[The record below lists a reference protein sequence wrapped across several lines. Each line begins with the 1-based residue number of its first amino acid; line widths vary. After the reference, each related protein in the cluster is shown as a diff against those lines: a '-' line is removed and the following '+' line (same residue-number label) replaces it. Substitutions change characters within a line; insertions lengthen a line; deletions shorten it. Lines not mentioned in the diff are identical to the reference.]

1 MNPYD
6 KIDKDKKCIC
16 NPVIIGM
23 TGPQGP
29 IGPQGPQGLI
39 GPTGPQGERGE
50 TPVSS
55 SEGIFFA
62 SYNDTNDIEAMII
75 NETWLVPEPS
85 EYFIVPNNTEVEV
98 VPGIYEI
105 DLSGYIDGVDNT
117 HGGSFY
123 LVDSTGSA
131 VKDLTFELLE
141 GNISKMYFSKS
152 ILFRFEDDTILE
164 VMTNLTGDINTSN
177 VEIKDVTLLMRKIHE

>member
-1 MNPYD
+1 M
-6 KIDKDKKCIC
+6 
-16 NPVIIGM
+16 VS
-23 TGPQGP
+23 
-29 IGPQGPQGLI
+29 QGLI
-39 GPTGPQGERGE
+39 GPTGPQGE
-50 TPVSS
+50 TPSS
-55 SEGIFFA
+55 STEGIFFS

-131 VKDLTFELLE
+131 IKDLTFELPLSD
-141 GNISKMYFSKS
+141 ISKMYFSKN
-152 ILFRFEDDTILE
+152 ILFRFKDDTTLE

-177 VEIKDVTLLMRKIHE
+177 VE

>member
-6 KIDKDKKCIC
+6 KIERDKKCIC

-23 TGPQGP
+23 TGPT
-29 IGPQGPQGLI
+29 GPQGLI

-50 TPVSS
+50 TPSS
-55 SEGIFFA
+55 STEGIFFA
-62 SYNDTNDIEAMII
+62 SYNDTNDVEAMII

-123 LVDSTGSA
+123 LVDSIGA
-131 VKDLTFELLE
+131 AIKDLTFELLL
-141 GNISKMYFSKS
+141 GDISKMYFSKN
-152 ILFRFEDDTILE
+152 ILFRFEEDTILE

-177 VEIKDVTLLMRKIHE
+177 VEVKDVTLLMKKIHE

>member
-1 MNPYD
+1 MIRQKEIRN
-6 KIDKDKKCIC
+6 
-16 NPVIIGM
+16 V
-23 TGPQGP
+23 T
-29 IGPQGPQGLI
+29 
-39 GPTGPQGERGE
+39 
-50 TPVSS
+50 
-55 SEGIFFA
+55 EGIFFA

-123 LVDSTGSA
+123 LVDSTGA
-131 VKDLTFELLE
+131 AIKDLNFELLE
-141 GNISKMYFSKS
+141 GDISKMYFSKN
-152 ILFRFEDDTILE
+152 ILFRFEEDTILE

-177 VEIKDVTLLMRKIHE
+177 VEVKDVTLLMKKIHE

>member
-1 MNPYD
+1 M
-6 KIDKDKKCIC
+6 
-16 NPVIIGM
+16 VL
-23 TGPQGP
+23 
-29 IGPQGPQGLI
+29 QGLI
-39 GPTGPQGERGE
+39 GPTRLQGE
-50 TPVSS
+50 PPSS
-55 SEGIFFA
+55 STEGIFFA

-75 NETWLVPEPS
+75 NETWLVPESS

-123 LVDSTGSA
+123 LVDSTGAA
-131 VKDLTFELLE
+131 VKDLTFELPL
-141 GNISKMYFSKS
+141 GDISKMYFSKN

-177 VEIKDVTLLMRKIHE
+177 VEVKDVTLLMKKIHE

>member
-1 MNPYD
+1 MIRQKEIRN
-6 KIDKDKKCIC
+6 
-16 NPVIIGM
+16 V
-23 TGPQGP
+23 T
-29 IGPQGPQGLI
+29 
-39 GPTGPQGERGE
+39 
-50 TPVSS
+50 
-55 SEGIFFA
+55 EGIFFA

-105 DLSGYIDGVDNT
+105 DLSGYIDDVDNT

-123 LVDSTGSA
+123 LVDSTGS
-131 VKDLTFELLE
+131 VIKDLTFELL
-141 GNISKMYFSKS
+141 
-152 ILFRFEDDTILE
+152 EDDTILE

-177 VEIKDVTLLMRKIHE
+177 VEVKDVTLLMKKIHE

>member
-1 MNPYD
+1 MIRQKEIRN
-6 KIDKDKKCIC
+6 
-16 NPVIIGM
+16 V
-23 TGPQGP
+23 T
-29 IGPQGPQGLI
+29 
-39 GPTGPQGERGE
+39 
-50 TPVSS
+50 
-55 SEGIFFA
+55 EGIFFA

-105 DLSGYIDGVDNT
+105 DLSGYIDGLDNT

-123 LVDSTGSA
+123 LVDSTGS
-131 VKDLTFELLE
+131 VIKDLTFELLE
-141 GNISKMYFSKS
+141 GDS
-152 ILFRFEDDTILE
+152 IFE

-177 VEIKDVTLLMRKIHE
+177 VEVKDVTLLMKKIHE

>member
-1 MNPYD
+1 
-6 KIDKDKKCIC
+6 
-16 NPVIIGM
+16 
-23 TGPQGP
+23 
-29 IGPQGPQGLI
+29 
-39 GPTGPQGERGE
+39 
-50 TPVSS
+50 
-55 SEGIFFA
+55 
-62 SYNDTNDIEAMII
+62 MII

-131 VKDLTFELLE
+131 IKDLTFELLE
-141 GNISKMYFSKS
+141 
-152 ILFRFEDDTILE
+152 DDKILE

-177 VEIKDVTLLMRKIHE
+177 VEVKDVTLLMKKIHE

>member
-1 MNPYD
+1 MIRQKEIRN
-6 KIDKDKKCIC
+6 
-16 NPVIIGM
+16 V
-23 TGPQGP
+23 T
-29 IGPQGPQGLI
+29 
-39 GPTGPQGERGE
+39 
-50 TPVSS
+50 
-55 SEGIFFA
+55 EGIFFA

-105 DLSGYIDGVDNT
+105 DLSGYIDDVDNT

-123 LVDSTGSA
+123 LVDSTGS
-131 VKDLTFELLE
+131 VIKDLTFELL
-141 GNISKMYFSKS
+141 
-152 ILFRFEDDTILE
+152 EDDTILE

-177 VEIKDVTLLMRKIHE
+177 VEVKDVTLFMKKIHE

>member
-1 MNPYD
+1 M
-6 KIDKDKKCIC
+6 
-16 NPVIIGM
+16 V
-23 TGPQGP
+23 
-29 IGPQGPQGLI
+29 PQGLI
-39 GPTGPQGERGE
+39 GPTGPQGE
-50 TPVSS
+50 TPSS
-55 SEGIFFA
+55 STKGIFFA

-75 NETWLVPEPS
+75 NETWLVPESS

-131 VKDLTFELLE
+131 IKDLTFELLL
-141 GNISKMYFSKS
+141 GDISKMYFSKN
-152 ILFRFEDDTILE
+152 ILFRFEEDTILE
-164 VMTNLTGDINTSN
+164 VMTNLTGVINTSN
-177 VEIKDVTLLMRKIHE
+177 VEVKDVTLLM

>member
-6 KIDKDKKCIC
+6 KIERDKKCIC

-23 TGPQGP
+23 TGPT
-29 IGPQGPQGLI
+29 GPQGLI
-39 GPTGPQGERGE
+39 GPTGPQGERWE
-50 TPVSS
+50 TPSS
-55 SEGIFFA
+55 STEGIFFA

-75 NETWLVPEPS
+75 NETWLVSESS

-123 LVDSTGSA
+123 LVDSTGAA
-131 VKDLTFELLE
+131 VKDLTFELPL
-141 GNISKMYFSKS
+141 GDISKMYFSKN
-152 ILFRFEDDTILE
+152 ILFRFEEDTILE

-177 VEIKDVTLLMRKIHE
+177 IELKDVTLLMKKIYE

>member
-1 MNPYD
+1 M
-6 KIDKDKKCIC
+6 
-16 NPVIIGM
+16 VS
-23 TGPQGP
+23 
-29 IGPQGPQGLI
+29 QGLI
-39 GPTGPQGERGE
+39 GPTGPQGE
-50 TPVSS
+50 TPSS
-55 SEGIFFA
+55 STEGIFFS

-98 VPGIYEI
+98 EPGIYEI
-105 DLSGYIDGVDNT
+105 DLSGDIDGVDNT

-131 VKDLTFELLE
+131 IKDLTFELPLSD
-141 GNISKMYFSKS
+141 ISKMYFSKN
-152 ILFRFEDDTILE
+152 ILFRFKDDTTLE

-177 VEIKDVTLLMRKIHE
+177 VEVKDVTLLMKKIHE

>member
-1 MNPYD
+1 MIRQKEIRN
-6 KIDKDKKCIC
+6 
-16 NPVIIGM
+16 V
-23 TGPQGP
+23 T
-29 IGPQGPQGLI
+29 
-39 GPTGPQGERGE
+39 
-50 TPVSS
+50 
-55 SEGIFFA
+55 EGIFFA

-105 DLSGYIDGVDNT
+105 DLSGYIDDVDNT

-123 LVDSTGSA
+123 LVDSTGS
-131 VKDLTFELLE
+131 VIKDLTFELLE
-141 GNISKMYFSKS
+141 G
-152 ILFRFEDDTILE
+152 DTILE

-177 VEIKDVTLLMRKIHE
+177 VEVKDVTLLMKKIHE

>member
-1 MNPYD
+1 MIRQKEIRN
-6 KIDKDKKCIC
+6 
-16 NPVIIGM
+16 VI
-23 TGPQGP
+23 
-29 IGPQGPQGLI
+29 
-39 GPTGPQGERGE
+39 
-50 TPVSS
+50 
-55 SEGIFFA
+55 EGIFFA

-105 DLSGYIDGVDNT
+105 DLSGYIDGLDNT

-123 LVDSTGSA
+123 LVDSTGS
-131 VKDLTFELLE
+131 VIKDLTFELLE
-141 GNISKMYFSKS
+141 GDS
-152 ILFRFEDDTILE
+152 IFE

-177 VEIKDVTLLMRKIHE
+177 VEVKDVTLLMKKIHE

>member
-1 MNPYD
+1 
-6 KIDKDKKCIC
+6 
-16 NPVIIGM
+16 
-23 TGPQGP
+23 
-29 IGPQGPQGLI
+29 
-39 GPTGPQGERGE
+39 
-50 TPVSS
+50 
-55 SEGIFFA
+55 
-62 SYNDTNDIEAMII
+62 MII

-131 VKDLTFELLE
+131 IKDLTFELLE
-141 GNISKMYFSKS
+141 DDS
-152 ILFRFEDDTILE
+152 IFE

-177 VEIKDVTLLMRKIHE
+177 VEVKDVTLLMKKIHE